1 MSQEEL
7 MTRGQSGNNKKKK
20 KASLS
25 QTPAKDIE
33 KGDSMAEYAKE
44 ISALPSKKP
53 KRENKSETRH

>member
-1 MSQEEL
+1 